1 MDLMDKIVVWP
12 VYIDKTKTRNEGR
25 RISKSLAIQN
35 PSLIEI
41 EKAAKKLGLNP
52 KVEKDKAYPKEW
64 WEVSGR
70 VLIDKVKPKS
80 LLLKDIAEEIR
91 RMRAEGK

>member
-1 MDLMDKIVVWP
+1 MDKIVVWP